1 MIIKYHIFQ
10 LILIPFIVC
19 MNLIYNIT
27 ISHAAIESRVF
38 AELLNKYVS
47 DTGVDYKGFKS
58 EENKLDQYLLEL
70 EQVQIKDL
78 SPSHKMAFYINTYNA
93 WTLKL
98 ILSAYPKVKS
108 IKDLGSIFKS
118 PWKKK
123 IVRING
129 KTLSLDNIE
138 HDILRPE
145 FKDPRVHFA
154 INCAAKSCPPIR
166 SEPYQGD
173 TLNDQLDEMT
183 TAFINDS
190 KSNYIDGNRLYVS
203 AIFKWFPEDFNYDI
217 VDFFLKYAR
226 GGLKT
231 ELEEKKEWIKI
242 KYLHYNWSLNG
253 S

>member
-47 DTGVDYKGFKS
+47 ATGVDYKGLKS

-203 AIFKWFPEDFNYDI
+203 AIFKWFPEDFNHDI

-242 KYLHYNWSLNG
+242 KYLYYNWSLNG